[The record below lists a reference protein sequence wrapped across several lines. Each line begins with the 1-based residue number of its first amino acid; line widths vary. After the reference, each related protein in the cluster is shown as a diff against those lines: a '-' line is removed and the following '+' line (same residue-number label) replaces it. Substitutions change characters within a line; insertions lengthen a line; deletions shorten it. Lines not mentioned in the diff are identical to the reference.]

1 MTALSVTITIFTI
14 FITGI
19 VAGAIGLVSV
29 AVHCEERNHTLKGP
43 APDHIAR
50 AARRLT
56 GLYVRTPDATARGMS
71 APSGARGIDELIV
84 RRFPYVAHAERRV
97 VRFDT
102 TMAA

>member
-29 AVHCEERNHTLKGP
+29 AVHREERNHTLKGP

-56 GLYVRTPDATARGMS
+56 GLYVRAPDAAREMS

-84 RRFPYVAHAERRV
+84 RRFLYVAHAERRV

>member
-56 GLYVRTPDATARGMS
+56 GLYVRTPDATARG
-71 APSGARGIDELIV
+71 IDELIV

>member
-1 MTALSVTITIFTI
+1 MTALSVTITISVI
-14 FITGI
+14 FITGV

-29 AVHCEERNHTLKGP
+29 AVHREERNHTLKGL

-56 GLYVRTPDATARGMS
+56 GLYVRTPAAARGMS
-71 APSGARGIDELIV
+71 APSGATGIDELMV

-97 VRFDT
+97 ARFDPT
-102 TMAA
+102 KAA